1 MTRKSFT
8 LRNTNSPYGSYL
20 AYPSNGASAPGMTA
34 RSDDDT
40 RLRSDSIQ
48 LAPVLTSNLIPGTP
62 GSLVGFFDAVVRDY
76 TSVDLSWEAPLVAT
90 IPSSIPA
97 ATRVIIVYS
106 AFGEPPTI
114 SDGDILVDTNNTT
127 NYTHI
132 VPEGKWAYYTI
143 FVKYESI
150 AGGAFYEAAES
161 ISILVPKNYG
171 SSSDLY
177 SKIPLYYRILDGDM
191 DFGDGGPLNK
201 YISTIGWDIDKIR
214 TEIDYLMTFKDPQ
227 IADSQALDYLA
238 KDFGVD
244 LESRELGAY
253 RLRNILG
260 SIGTLRRSIGTV
272 SGIET
277 FMTALTGSNV
287 TVDTVNHIIKIH
299 AQRINLIKDPNVYF
313 GIDSVFDMGSPAGLF
328 TTEYDA
334 GYYNTASGSYPAS
347 ATFDGGSASATG
359 SAGTNSLAKWTIN
372 YGTTTSLLL
381 TVNAD
386 VNTIYGD
393 TFYFSVQDAATIS
406 AQAAITKVGLY
417 TSGAIPVVED
427 SAPKTIGSTKYWK
440 LVIPSSVSV
449 NTPVFLGVTYQNAL
463 ITDPATAFR
472 KMLLERFI
480 NGQYFDGD
488 TVLGGWLVG
497 ATNVSDYRWY
507 DSTRTNATQDTLRN
521 NSFSVY
527 NANYQKTKVV
537 ANRLLMDIL
546 PITQLT
552 TNPSATQYSNQ
563 KSIPSPLWT
572 IQFNYI
578 PGDI

>member
-8 LRNTNSPYGSYL
+8 LRNLNSPYGSYL
-20 AYPSNGASAPGMTA
+20 AYPSNGASAPGMAA
-34 RSDDDT
+34 RADDDT
-40 RLRSDSIQ
+40 RLRSDDIQ
-48 LAPVLTSNLIPGTP
+48 LAPILTSNLIPGTP
-62 GSLVGFFDAVVRDY
+62 GSLVGFFDAEVRDY
-76 TSVDLSWEAPLVAT
+76 TSVDLSWEAPLVET

-114 SDGDILVDTNNTT
+114 SDGNILVDTNNTT
-127 NYTHI
+127 TYTHT
-132 VPEGKWAYYTI
+132 VPEGVWAYYTI

-161 ISILVPKNYG
+161 LSVLVPKNYG

-177 SKIPLYYRILDGDM
+177 SKIPLYYRILDGNM

-201 YISTIGWDIDKIR
+201 YISTIGWDIDKVR

-227 IADSQALDYLA
+227 IADGQALDYLA
-238 KDFGVD
+238 KDFGIN

-260 SIGTLRRSIGTV
+260 SIGTLRRAIGTV

-287 TVDTVNHIIKIH
+287 TIDTVNHVIKVH
-299 AQRINLIKDPNVYF
+299 AQRINLIKDPNIYF
-313 GIDSVFDMGSPAGLF
+313 GLDSVFDMGSPAGAF
-328 TTEYDA
+328 TTSYDA
-334 GYYNTASGSYPAS
+334 GFYDTTSYPAS

-359 SAGTNSLAKWTIN
+359 SVGTNPNAKWAIA

-381 TVNAD
+381 TTNAD
-386 VNTIYGD
+386 VKVSFGD
-393 TFYFSVQDAATIS
+393 TFYFSVQDSSTVS

-417 TSGAIPVVED
+417 TSGDTPVVED

-440 LVIPSSVSV
+440 FVIPSSVSA
-449 NTPVFLGVTYQNAL
+449 NTPVLLGITYQNAL

-472 KMLLERFI
+472 RMLLERFI

-488 TVLGGWLVG
+488 TVLGGWLVSG
-497 ATNVSDYRWY
+497 SNVSDYRWY
-507 DSTRTNATQDTLRN
+507 DSARPDATQDTLRN

-546 PITQLT
+546 PITQLST
-552 TNPSATQYSNQ
+552 SATQYSNQ
-563 KSIPSPLWT
+563 TSIPSPLWS
-572 IQFNYI
+572 IRFNYI
-578 PGDI
+578 PGDT

>member
-8 LRNTNSPYGSYL
+8 LRDTNSPSGSYL
-20 AYPSNGASAPGMTA
+20 AYPSNGASAPGMPA
-34 RSDDDT
+34 RTDDDT
-40 RLRSDSIQ
+40 RLRSDEIQ

-62 GSLVGFFDAVVRDY
+62 GSLVGFFGAEVRDY
-76 TSVDLSWEAPLVAT
+76 TSIDLSWEAPLVETVPA
-90 IPSSIPA
+90 SVPA
-97 ATRVIIVYS
+97 ATRVLIVYS

-114 SDGDILVDTNNTT
+114 SDGDVLVDTNNTT
-127 NYTHI
+127 TYTHV

-143 FVKYESI
+143 FVKYESV
-150 AGGAFYEAAES
+150 AGGTFYEAAES
-161 ISILVPKNYG
+161 LSVLVPKNYG
-171 SSSDLY
+171 SSNDLY
-177 SKIPLYYRILDGDM
+177 SKIPTYYRVLDGDM

-201 YISTIGWDIDKIR
+201 FISTVGWDIDKVR
-214 TEIDYLMTFKDPQ
+214 TEIDYLMSFKDPQ
-227 IADSQALDYLA
+227 IADGQALDYLA
-238 KDFGVD
+238 KDFGVN

-253 RLRNILG
+253 RLRNILS

-287 TVDTVNHIIKIH
+287 TVDTVNKVIKVH

-313 GIDSVFDMGSPAGLF
+313 GLDSVFDMGSYLGGY
-328 TTEYDA
+328 TTSYDA
-334 GYYNTASGSYPAS
+334 GYYDSTSYPAS
-347 ATFDGGSASATG
+347 TTFDGGTASATG
-359 SAGTNSLAKWTIN
+359 SSGTNTNAKWTVT

-381 TVNAD
+381 TTAAD
-386 VNTIYGD
+386 VNVNYGD

-417 TSGAIPVVED
+417 LAGAVPVVED

-440 LVIPSSVSV
+440 FVIPSSVSST
-449 NTPVFLGVTYQNAL
+449 TPVYLGITYQNAL
-463 ITDPATAFR
+463 ITDPTIAFK

-488 TVLGGWLVG
+488 TVLGGWLVSG
-497 ATNVSDYRWY
+497 SNVSDYRWY
-507 DSTRTNATQDTLRN
+507 DSTRPSATQDTLRN

-546 PITQLT
+546 PITQLST
-552 TNPSATQYSNQ
+552 SATQYSNQ
-563 KSIPSPLWT
+563 TSIPTPLWS
-572 IQFNYI
+572 IRFNYI
-578 PGDI
+578 PGDT